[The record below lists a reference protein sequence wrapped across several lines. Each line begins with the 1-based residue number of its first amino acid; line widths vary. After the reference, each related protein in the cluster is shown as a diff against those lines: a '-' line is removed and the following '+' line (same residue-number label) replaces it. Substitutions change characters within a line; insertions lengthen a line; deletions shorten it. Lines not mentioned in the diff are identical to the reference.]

1 MTRMRFETVCH
12 GHFGALDPPKNWPQG
27 ATQLVK
33 QKMTETET
41 RQTEHKLIWCEK
53 LLYGEDKNGVRP
65 PYHALYDVTLS

>member
-53 LLYGEDKNGVRP
+53 LLYGEAGTDSLRLNLF
-65 PYHALYDVTLS
+65 ANCLTM